1 MNYSSHPLN
10 NHAVLLDN
18 KIGVPDAVYYW
29 SCKNVSYDDLDSGIR
44 WGTDDCIG
52 ICNGVFGFHNTFANP
67 QLKLIKISKYIP
79 VIPSNNCLPCN
90 TLESWHTKAG
100 FNVDEYILK
109 CCEVLGISLQDIKG
123 KSRQRDIVNAR
134 KMIALHIRNK
144 SAGNLSLGEISR
156 KLSNIK
162 DHAKVLYWFK
172 KAEDLLKIDPAFLDK
187 YRAIDF

>member
-52 ICNGVFGFHNTFANP
+52 ICNGVFGFRNTFANP
-67 QLKLIKISKYIP
+67 QLKLIKISKYIH

-100 FNVDEYILK
+100 FNV
-109 CCEVLGISLQDIKG
+109 
-123 KSRQRDIVNAR
+123 
-134 KMIALHIRNK
+134 
-144 SAGNLSLGEISR
+144 
-156 KLSNIK
+156 
-162 DHAKVLYWFK
+162 FK
-172 KAEDLLKIDPAFLDK
+172 
-187 YRAIDF
+187 